1 MILLLNPTHSTVPV
15 TEKKTKSIPAENR
28 TEQSKA
34 RLQEV
39 PQFNRPPTWVLPAV
53 LQTQL
58 SMLNHYVNPARQLE
72 GKRDSQLWGVIWDK
86 RKKEAVRSLWSRR
99 DGERAVWVAA
109 TRIIESAGGGNIKIG
124 QKAIDM
130 PVLRRGDWKER
141 NGIVSNIKLRRKYF
155 LNQNIMHPASKTTNG
170 QWYT

>member
-1 MILLLNPTHSTVPV
+1 M
-15 TEKKTKSIPAENR
+15 
-28 TEQSKA
+28 
-34 RLQEV
+34 
-39 PQFNRPPTWVLPAV
+39 
-53 LQTQL
+53 
-58 SMLNHYVNPARQLE
+58 
-72 GKRDSQLWGVIWDK
+72 
-86 RKKEAVRSLWSRR
+86 
-99 DGERAVWVAA
+99 AA

-170 QWYT
+170 Q